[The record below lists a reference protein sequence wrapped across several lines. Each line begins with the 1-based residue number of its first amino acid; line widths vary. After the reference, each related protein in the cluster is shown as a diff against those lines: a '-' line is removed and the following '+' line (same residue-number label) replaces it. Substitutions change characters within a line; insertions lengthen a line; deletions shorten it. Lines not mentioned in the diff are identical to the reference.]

1 MNELLGLPAIPTM
14 LVAGLLLMLVLIV
27 GVIFAAQYDRYQRRL
42 PKVARLGNLD
52 ERISTRKEELT
63 DLEGKISTRQS
74 ALSELEKNQAEA
86 GFWEERVKLVKE
98 EWERLDERR
107 AEIARIQEE
116 VRAEIENRAAAERQ
130 AAEMRV
136 ELAEIETR
144 LDAAKRLVTSA
155 DAAHASRVTELA
167 ELTKQIEQV
176 RNERDEARRLIAR
189 GKEAQ
194 ELTETAEKRREKLK
208 EESEALKSK
217 RDELHRET
225 TELEPRALR
234 AGELKNK
241 IRQDK
246 DRLSEL
252 QSDVRRTERE
262 LDALKVE
269 WDELHRK
276 VSKGRQADPD
286 PRGDKSLIGELMEPP
301 ACLTV
306 GKANSAWSPKSETD
320 ALEQVESS
328 LRKHDLRFDT
338 RVIRAFHTAL
348 KINDISPI
356 TVLAGISG
364 TGKSQ
369 LPRRYA
375 EAMGIHF
382 LQVSVQPRWDSPQD
396 LMGFYNYM
404 EGRYRA
410 TDLARALVH
419 FDTRTEDWRAQAEQ
433 WEDRML
439 LVLLDEM
446 NLARVE
452 YYFSEFL
459 SRLEMRPRG
468 NVPADDPARED
479 ARIGIDLPAQGENRR
494 GLSVYPD
501 ERVLFVGTM
510 NEDEST
516 QSLSDKVLDRA
527 NVLRFPKPSSLRGEG
542 ERSPVPSRNRFL
554 PRKRWDEWIRDPRN
568 HQGVDW
574 AEVRRLVE
582 EINGFCH
589 KVGRAFGHRMQ
600 QAISAYI
607 ANYPSDSAL
616 DWKVALADQ
625 IEMRILPKLRGLDVE
640 LYGSALDDLRRLAG
654 EQLEDE
660 ELAKAIQNASA
671 AARSGDGLFVWP
683 GLQRES

>member
-1 MNELLGLPAIPTM
+1 MNVFLDLPAIPTM
-14 LVAGLLLMLVLIV
+14 LVAGLLLMVILIV

-52 ERISTRKEELT
+52 ERISARNEELT
-63 DLEGKISTRQS
+63 DIEGKITTRQS

-86 GFWEERVKLVKE
+86 EFWEERVKLVKE
-98 EWERLDERR
+98 DWKRLDERR
-107 AEIARIQEE
+107 AEIGRIQEE
-116 VRAEIENRAAAERQ
+116 VRAEIENRAAVEQ
-130 AAEMRV
+130 QVAEMRV

-144 LDAAKRLVTSA
+144 LDAAKRLETSA
-155 DAAHASRVTELA
+155 DAAHASRITELA
-167 ELTKQIEQV
+167 ELTKQIEQL
-176 RNERDEARRLIAR
+176 RNEHDEARRLIAQ

-194 ELTETAEKRREKLK
+194 ELTENAEERRDQLNQ
-208 EESEALKSK
+208 ESETLKSK
-217 RDELHRET
+217 RDELHREI
-225 TELEPRALR
+225 TELEPRALQ

-241 IRQDK
+241 IRQHK

-262 LDALKVE
+262 LDALKAE
-269 WDELHRK
+269 RDEQQQN
-276 VSKGRQADPD
+276 VSNRYQTDSD
-286 PRGDKSLIGELMEPP
+286 SRGDKSLIGELMEPP
-301 ACLTV
+301 ACLMV
-306 GKANSAWSPKSETD
+306 GKGSAVWTPKSEAD
-320 ALEQVESS
+320 ALEEVESS
-328 LRKHDLRFDT
+328 LRKHDLHFDS
-338 RVIRAFHTAL
+338 RVVRAFHTAL
-348 KINDISPI
+348 KINDISPM

-419 FDTRTEDWRAQAEQ
+419 FDTRTEDWRAQSQQ
-433 WEDRML
+433 WKERML

-479 ARIGIDLPAQGENRR
+479 ARIGIDLPTQGENRR
-494 GLSVYPD
+494 ALSVYPD

-527 NVLRFPKPSSLRGEG
+527 NVLRFPKPNSLRGDG

-554 PRKRWDEWIRDPRN
+554 PRKRWDEWIRDVGN

-582 EINGFCH
+582 EVNGICH

-600 QAISAYI
+600 QAINAYI
-607 ANYPSDSAL
+607 ANYPADGVL
-616 DWKVALADQ
+616 DWQVALADQ
-625 IEMRILPKLRGLDVE
+625 VEMRILPKLRGLDVE
-640 LYGSALDDLRRLAG
+640 LYGSALDDLRRLAE

-660 ELAKAIQNASA
+660 ELAKAIQAASS

>member
-1 MNELLGLPAIPTM
+1 MNEFLSLPAIPTM

-27 GVIFAAQYDRYQRRL
+27 GVIFAVQYDRYQRRL

-98 EWERLDERR
+98 DWERLDERR

-116 VRAEIENRAAAERQ
+116 VRAEIENRAAAEQQ
-130 AAEMRV
+130 AAEKRV

-167 ELTKQIEQV
+167 ELTQQIEQV
-176 RNERDEARRLIAR
+176 RNERDEARRLIERGEEAR
-189 GKEAQ
+189 KSI
-194 ELTETAEKRREKLK
+194 ETAEGRLEKLK

-217 RDELHRET
+217 RDELHREI

-234 AGELKNK
+234 AGDLKNK

-262 LDALKVE
+262 LDRLKA
-269 WDELHRK
+269 ELK
-276 VSKGRQADPD
+276 DRQADPD

-301 ACLTV
+301 ACLMV

-320 ALEQVESS
+320 ALEKVESS
-328 LRKHDLRFDT
+328 LRKHDLHFDT

-348 KINDISPI
+348 KINNISPM

-382 LQVSVQPRWDSPQD
+382 LQVSIQPRWDSPQD

-419 FDTRTEDWRAQAEQ
+419 FDTRTVDWRAQAEQ

-468 NVPADDPARED
+468 NVPTDDPARED

-554 PRKRWDEWIRDPRN
+554 PRNRWDEWIRDARN

-607 ANYPSDSAL
+607 ANYPSDGAL
-616 DWKVALADQ
+616 DWKLALADQ

-640 LYGSALDDLRRLAG
+640 LYGSALDDLRQLAG

-660 ELAKAIQNASA
+660 ELAEAIQNASS

>member
-1 MNELLGLPAIPTM
+1 MNEFLGLPAIPTM

-42 PKVARLGNLD
+42 PKVAKLGNLD
-52 ERISTRKEELT
+52 ERISTRKEELA

-167 ELTKQIEQV
+167 ELTKQIEQI
-176 RNERDEARRLIAR
+176 RNERDEARRLIERGEEAR
-189 GKEAQ
+189 KSIEP
-194 ELTETAEKRREKLK
+194 AEKRLEKLK

-217 RDELHRET
+217 RDELHREI

-234 AGELKNK
+234 AGDLKNR

-262 LDALKVE
+262 LDRLKA
-269 WDELHRK
+269 ELK
-276 VSKGRQADPD
+276 DRQADPD

-301 ACLTV
+301 ACLMV
-306 GKANSAWSPKSETD
+306 GKANSAWSPKSEAD
-320 ALEQVESS
+320 ALEEVESS
-328 LRKHDLRFDT
+328 LRKHDLHFDT

-348 KINDISPI
+348 KINDISPM

-419 FDTRTEDWRAQAEQ
+419 FDTRTEDWRTQAEQ

-554 PRKRWDEWIRDPRN
+554 PRNRWDEWIRDARN

-574 AEVRRLVE
+574 AEVRGLVE

-607 ANYPSDSAL
+607 ANYPSDGAL

-660 ELAKAIQNASA
+660 ELAKAIQNASS